1 MLWNQLLWQP
11 DQTPPLN
18 LVLKEN
24 EFIIFMQFFCAVF
37 FLILFSLTT
46 PKKRRQRLDFLH
58 LMPFHF
64 FFQRKNYT
72 KYVAEYKATPQ

>member
-1 MLWNQLLWQP
+1 MKGKV
-11 DQTPPLN
+11 
-18 LVLKEN
+18 LVFEN
-24 EFIIFMQFFCAVF
+24 H
-37 FLILFSLTT
+37 LPRTILFSLTL

-58 LMPFHF
+58 FMPFH